1 MEGKKLEAFHRPR
14 LPASASRRVERRSAM
29 PDCFPHTSDPVPRVL
44 TPTEACYYLRLD
56 EGRESEV
63 AMLKALDR
71 LVENKLL
78 RPALIGKLRR
88 FDRLELDRFIERQ
101 TEIYGECA

>member
-1 MEGKKLEAFHRPR
+1 
-14 LPASASRRVERRSAM
+14 M
-29 PDCFPHTSDPVPRVL
+29 PEHFPNTHDPVPRVL
-44 TPTEACYYLRLD
+44 TPLEAVCYLRLD
-56 EGRESEV
+56 AGRESEA

-71 LVENKLL
+71 LIENKLL

-88 FDRLELDRFIERQ
+88 FDRLELGRFIERK

>member
-1 MEGKKLEAFHRPR
+1 MPEHFH
-14 LPASASRRVERRSAM
+14 
-29 PDCFPHTSDPVPRVL
+29 HTHDPVPRVL
-44 TPTEACYYLRLD
+44 TPLEACFYLRLD
-56 EGRESEV
+56 EGRENEA

-78 RPALIGKLRR
+78 RPALIGKLKRY
-88 FDRLELDRFIERQ
+88 DRHELDRFIERQ

>member
-1 MEGKKLEAFHRPR
+1 MEGKKLEAFHRPQ

-29 PDCFPHTSDPVPRVL
+29 PEYFPNTNDPVPRVL
-44 TPTEACYYLRLD
+44 TPLETCHYLRLD
-56 EGRESEV
+56 EGRETES
-63 AMLKALDR
+63 AMLSALDR

-88 FDRLELDRFIERQ
+88 FDRLELDRFIARQ

>member
-1 MEGKKLEAFHRPR
+1 MTISQITNRNSVLRAVEEFDRIG
-14 LPASASRRVERRSAM
+14 RVRFLAKYGRGPS
-29 PDCFPHTSDPVPRVL
+29 SV
-44 TPTEACYYLRLD
+44 YYLQLD
-56 EGRESEV
+56 EGRESDA